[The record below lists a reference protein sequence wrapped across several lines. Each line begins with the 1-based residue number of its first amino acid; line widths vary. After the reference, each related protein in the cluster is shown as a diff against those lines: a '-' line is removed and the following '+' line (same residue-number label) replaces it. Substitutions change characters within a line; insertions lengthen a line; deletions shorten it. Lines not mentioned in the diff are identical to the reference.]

1 MFSIELVTTKA
12 QKQEVVIKAPKITN
26 AWLKVVEVSNK
37 SEADITNA
45 ILALYGAI
53 SSSKLSRNDA
63 RKVCKETNKEG
74 SILKFSHI
82 EGLDTWAEMRKK
94 FAEFSLLPIA
104 SQLSQATAAYKLLGV
119 GNAEKMPSLEVVKKE
134 TATARKAK
142 NSKGKTSTPKTK
154 KTATITEALES
165 FRNLVNALDPAK
177 LSEKER
183 DILADISVR
192 LIELEDYAI
201 AE

>member
-1 MFSIELVTTKA
+1 MSTKTK
-12 QKQEVVIKAPKITN
+12 QVKKQEVIIKAPKITS

-45 ILALYGAI
+45 ILSLYSAI

-82 EGLDTWAEMRKK
+82 EGLDTWFEMRNK
-94 FAEFSLLPIA
+94 FAEFSALPIA

-142 NSKGKTSTPKTK
+142 NSKGKGKTSTPTPK
-154 KTATITEALES
+154 KTATITEALENC
-165 FRNLVNALDPAK
+165 RNLVNALDPAK
-177 LSEKER
+177 LTEKER

>member
-1 MFSIELVTTKA
+1 MSTKTK
-12 QKQEVVIKAPKITN
+12 QVKKQEVIIKAPKITS

-53 SSSKLSRNDA
+53 SSSKISRNDA

-74 SILKFSHI
+74 SVLKFSHI

-94 FAEFSLLPIA
+94 FAEFSLLPVA
-104 SQLSQATAAYKLLGV
+104 SQLSQSTAAYKLLGA
-119 GNAEKMPSLEVVKKE
+119 GKAEKMPSLEVVKNE
-134 TATARKAK
+134 VATARKAK
-142 NSKGKTSTPKTK
+142 NSKSKTSSVKEK
-154 KTATITEALES
+154 QTASVKENLENVRKFIYALNPADLTEA
-165 FRNLVNALDPAK
+165 
-177 LSEKER
+177 ER
-183 DILADISVR
+183 DILADISLR
-192 LIELEDYAI
+192 LIDLEEVP